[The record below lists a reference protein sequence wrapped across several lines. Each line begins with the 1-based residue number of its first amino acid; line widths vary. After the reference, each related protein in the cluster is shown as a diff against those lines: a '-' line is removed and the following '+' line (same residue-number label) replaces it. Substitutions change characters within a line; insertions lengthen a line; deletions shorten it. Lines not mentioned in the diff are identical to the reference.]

1 MLSVRWR
8 VLNLL
13 YYITPNWKL
22 ENGGHLELWT
32 DGPEQKP
39 IIIESK
45 FNRLV
50 IMATHDRSW
59 HSVNQVTIDRNR
71 CCIPNYCFS
80 DSSLK
85 LSDQFHVTKFRGRP
99 NDTVA
104 NIILNVDAQLRMLL
118 RRLFK
123 KGVRKNPHVYKKN

>member
-1 MLSVRWR
+1 
-8 VLNLL
+8 
-13 YYITPNWKL
+13 L

-45 FNRLV
+45 FNRFV

-59 HSVNQVTIDRNR
+59 HSVNQATIDRNR
-71 CCIPNYCFS
+71 CCISNYCFS